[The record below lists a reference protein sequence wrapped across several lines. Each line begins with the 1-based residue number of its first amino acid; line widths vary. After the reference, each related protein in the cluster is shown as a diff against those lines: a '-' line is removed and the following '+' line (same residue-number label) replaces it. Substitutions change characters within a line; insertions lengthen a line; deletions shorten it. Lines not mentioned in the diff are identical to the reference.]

1 MKLVNIVGARPQFI
15 KLAPLERAIAEYNTG
30 DTQPVESIIIHTGQ
44 HYDTGMSDI
53 FFDELKIPRAHFHLD
68 VGSGRHGDQTAQML
82 KKIEDILLDTSPD
95 MVVTYGDTNSTLAG
109 ALAASKLHIPVAHV
123 EAGLRSFNRR
133 MPEEI
138 NRLVADHVSDL
149 LLAPTPTAISNLENE
164 NLSSRMVFTGDIM
177 YDAVLF
183 NRKLAKQQS
192 SILEKLQL
200 EPGTFGLVT
209 VHRASNTDEEGR
221 LEKLLQAFNEVAA
234 NELPLVFPVHPRTA
248 NALKS
253 KYGDWSAHPRLHL
266 VEPLGYL
273 DILSLLDSA
282 KMALTDSGGLQ
293 KEAFFLACPC
303 ITLREETEWVET
315 VEAGGNLLTGTDPEK
330 ILGAVSY
337 WKKRDPDGTADFSKQ
352 VPEFFGNGDAAQKI
366 FTALRQY
373 IDQRIH

>member
-15 KLAPLERAIAEYNTG
+15 KLAPLERAIAEFNSG
-30 DTQPVESIIIHTGQ
+30 DTRPVESIIIHTGQ

-68 VGSGRHGDQTAQML
+68 VGSGRHGDQTARML
-82 KKIEDILLDTSPD
+82 KKIEDILVDTSPD
-95 MVVTYGDTNSTLAG
+95 MVVVYGDTNSTLAG

-123 EAGLRSFNRR
+123 EAGLRSFDRN

-164 NLSSRMVFTGDIM
+164 NLSSRTVFTGDIM

-192 SILEKLQL
+192 NILEKLQL

-209 VHRASNTDEEGR
+209 VHRASNTDEKGR
-221 LEKLLQAFNEVAA
+221 LENLLQTFNEVAA

-248 NALKS
+248 HALKS
-253 KYGDWSAHPRLHL
+253 KYADWSAHPRLHL

-293 KEAFFLACPC
+293 KEAFFLGCPC

-315 VEAGGNLLTGTDPEK
+315 VEAGGNLLTG
-330 ILGAVSY
+330 S
-337 WKKRDPDGTADFSKQ
+337 
-352 VPEFFGNGDAAQKI
+352 
-366 FTALRQY
+366 
-373 IDQRIH
+373 